1 MSAEVTLYDRSVDF
15 AIQAWLHEKK
25 NRSGSERT
33 YRTYAH
39 TIQAYRGAL
48 AGVGLDLDSD
58 TRRLGLV
65 LQSFAGG
72 TIRGMEVSEASAATY
87 NLRRSVVS
95 SFYQYCRRHELLG
108 SPDNPAERV
117 EPRPTQSYRNATPIS
132 PEILRQR
139 LLEIDRDSLAGKR
152 DYALLVVALTTGR
165 RLNEIAQLTWNSH
178 EHDAWE
184 SRLVFRAKGGK
195 VMRDKLSLPVREA
208 LFYWTKAYDK
218 LPIAIPNDE
227 PIPLWISLARN
238 KSYGKQLS
246 VQAIEDI
253 CERRLGT
260 SRFHAL
266 RHSFAHMME
275 EAGAKTSEIQSR
287 LGHSNIATTGIY
299 LAALRSDENKYAE
312 DLTRLLGI

>member
-33 YRTYAH
+33 YRTYAR
-39 TIQAYRGAL
+39 TIQAYRAAL

-58 TRRLGLV
+58 TRRLSLV
-65 LQSFAGG
+65 LQSFAAGTVGG
-72 TIRGMEVSEASAATY
+72 VAVRQASAATY

-95 SFYQYCRRHELLG
+95 SFYQYCRRHELLD
-108 SPDNPAERV
+108 SPPNPAERV

-165 RLNEIAQLTWNSH
+165 RLNEIAQICLKDIQGDGTILFPST
-178 EHDAWE
+178 
-184 SRLVFRAKGGK
+184 KGGK
-195 VMRDKLSLPVREA
+195 VMRDKLSPSVLAALKDYLNTRTGMDILPS
-208 LFYWTKAYDK
+208 
-218 LPIAIPNDE
+218 DE
-227 PIPLWISLARN
+227 PIWLSLSRN
-238 KSYGKQLS
+238 RSRGYPLS

-287 LGHSNIATTGIY
+287 LGHANIATTGIY